1 MTSVTC
7 NLWEFVIDLLFGT
20 RAEYI
25 VLPEDYTFKHE
36 YKHFEKSLCGSG
48 VVICMSAIEYYVFSF

>member
-1 MTSVTC
+1 M
-7 NLWEFVIDLLFGT
+7 DLFFGT

-25 VLPEDYTFKHE
+25 VFPEDYTFEHE

-48 VVICMSAIEYYVFSF
+48 VVICMSAIEYYVFNF